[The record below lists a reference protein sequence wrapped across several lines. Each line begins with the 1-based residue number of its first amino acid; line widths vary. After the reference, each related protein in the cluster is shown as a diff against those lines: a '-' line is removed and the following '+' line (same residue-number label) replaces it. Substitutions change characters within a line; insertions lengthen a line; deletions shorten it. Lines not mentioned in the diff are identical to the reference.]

1 MLILLQLA
9 LFCFL
14 FIFMVKCAARDSGI
28 NCLYF
33 YPKEY
38 IAEALKRG
46 VITDEGTLMK
56 KRKQFMIPFCIILL
70 IVLILMISVWNRV
83 TDFKTAYLQS
93 LLFLIVMNWFDGI
106 VIDRLW
112 VGHGKIWV
120 IEGMKGVPYVKP
132 WKEVLIKRGLGTI
145 LYLVIALGV
154 AGLVVLAG
162 HIWL

>member
-106 VIDRLW
+106 VIDELW

-120 IEGMKGVPYVKP
+120 IKGMEGVSYLKP
-132 WKEVLIKRGLGTI
+132 WKEMLIKRGIGTL
-145 LYLVIALGV
+145 LYFIIALV
-154 AGLVVLAG
+154 PAGIVVLLG
-162 HIWL
+162 MI

>member
-1 MLILLQLA
+1 MIILLQLA

-46 VITDEGTLMK
+46 VITDEGALMK

-83 TDFKTAYLQS
+83 TDFKRRIFS
-93 LLFLIVMNWFDGI
+93 RCSFSSS
-106 VIDRLW
+106 
-112 VGHGKIWV
+112 
-120 IEGMKGVPYVKP
+120 
-132 WKEVLIKRGLGTI
+132 
-145 LYLVIALGV
+145 
-154 AGLVVLAG
+154 
-162 HIWL
+162 

>member
-14 FIFMVKCAARDSGI
+14 FIFMVKCAAKDSGI

-46 VITDEGTLMK
+46 GITDVGALMK
-56 KRKQFMIPFCIILL
+56 KRKRFMIPFCIILL

-106 VIDRLW
+106 VIDELW

-120 IEGMKGVPYVKP
+120 IKGMEGVSYLKP
-132 WKEVLIKRGLGTI
+132 WKEMLIKRGIGTL
-145 LYLVIALGV
+145 LYFIIALVPTGI
-154 AGLVVLAG
+154 VVLLG
-162 HIWL
+162 MI

>member
-9 LFCFL
+9 LYCLL

-106 VIDRLW
+106 VIDELW

-120 IEGMKGVPYVKP
+120 IKGMEGVSYLKP
-132 WKEVLIKRGLGTI
+132 WKEMLIKRGVGTL
-145 LYLVIALGV
+145 LYFIIALV
-154 AGLVVLAG
+154 PAGIVVLLG
-162 HIWL
+162 MI

>member
-106 VIDRLW
+106 VIDELW

-120 IEGMKGVPYVKP
+120 IKGMEGVSYLKP
-132 WKEVLIKRGLGTI
+132 WKEMFIKRGIGTL
-145 LYLVIALGV
+145 LYFIIALV
-154 AGLVVLAG
+154 PAGIVVLLG
-162 HIWL
+162 MI

>member
-14 FIFMVKCAARDSGI
+14 FILMVKCAARDSGI

-106 VIDRLW
+106 VIDELW

-120 IEGMKGVPYVKP
+120 IKGMEGVSYLKP
-132 WKEVLIKRGLGTI
+132 WKEMLIKRGIGTL
-145 LYLVIALGV
+145 LYFIIALV
-154 AGLVVLAG
+154 PAGIVVLLG
-162 HIWL
+162 MI

>member
-46 VITDEGTLMK
+46 VITDEGALMK

-106 VIDRLW
+106 VIDELW

-120 IEGMKGVPYVKP
+120 IKGMEGVSYLKP
-132 WKEVLIKRGLGTI
+132 WKEMLIKRGIGTL
-145 LYLVIALGV
+145 LYFIIALV
-154 AGLVVLAG
+154 PAGIVVLLG
-162 HIWL
+162 MI

>member
-14 FIFMVKCAARDSGI
+14 FILMVKCAARDSGI

-46 VITDEGTLMK
+46 VITDEGALMK

-106 VIDRLW
+106 VIDELW

-120 IEGMKGVPYVKP
+120 IKGMEGVSYLKL
-132 WKEVLIKRGLGTI
+132 WKEMFIKRGIGTL
-145 LYLVIALGV
+145 LYFIIALV
-154 AGLVVLAG
+154 PAGIVVLLG
-162 HIWL
+162 MI

>member
-14 FIFMVKCAARDSGI
+14 FILMVKCAARDSGI

-46 VITDEGTLMK
+46 VITDEGALMK

-106 VIDRLW
+106 VIDELW

-120 IEGMKGVPYVKP
+120 IKGMEGVSYLKP
-132 WKEVLIKRGLGTI
+132 WKEMLIKRGIGTL
-145 LYLVIALGV
+145 LYFIIALV
-154 AGLVVLAG
+154 PAGIVVLLG
-162 HIWL
+162 MI

>member
-14 FIFMVKCAARDSGI
+14 FILMVKCAARDSGI

-83 TDFKTAYLQS
+83 TDFIAIQRIS
-93 LLFLIVMNWFDGI
+93 ANN
-106 VIDRLW
+106 
-112 VGHGKIWV
+112 HKI
-120 IEGMKGVPYVKP
+120 
-132 WKEVLIKRGLGTI
+132 
-145 LYLVIALGV
+145 
-154 AGLVVLAG
+154 
-162 HIWL
+162 

>member
-46 VITDEGTLMK
+46 VITDEGALMK

-93 LLFLIVMNWFDGI
+93 LLFLVVMNWFDGI
-106 VIDRLW
+106 VIDELW

-120 IEGMKGVPYVKP
+120 IKGMEGVSYLKP
-132 WKEVLIKRGLGTI
+132 WKEMLIKRGIGTL
-145 LYLVIALGV
+145 LYFIIALV
-154 AGLVVLAG
+154 PAGIVVLLG
-162 HIWL
+162 MI

>member
-106 VIDRLW
+106 VIDELW
-112 VGHGKIWV
+112 VGRGKIWV
-120 IEGMKGVPYVKP
+120 IKGMEGVSYLKP
-132 WKEVLIKRGLGTI
+132 WKEMLIKRGIGTL
-145 LYLVIALGV
+145 LYFIIALV
-154 AGLVVLAG
+154 PAGIVVLLG
-162 HIWL
+162 MI